1 MTEKGACIGKRIPPR
16 KGEVQKLSFC
26 GQKTNMNKKLFI
38 PIALCSVIVVA
49 VIMTCVGPK
58 NKIKIEW
65 QEVAVPT
72 PNDSIELKV
81 YVENS
86 GSMDAYMC
94 SGSNLKDA
102 VFDYISDLKK
112 YSTSD
117 SLFYIN
123 SKRIPYKNG
132 TLEAYI
138 KDLTP
143 QSFAKAGGDRSNTD
157 LRNIFS
163 MIMGAHESKTVSVL
177 ISDCIL
183 DIPQSATDY
192 FGNCQVHIKNVF
204 NNALSKNPYLGVEI
218 IQLESKF
225 DGFWFCGKNS
235 KKLFG
240 IKRPYYIWLIG
251 DQRIL
256 AQLNKS
262 VKVDDIIGGI
272 KNYSAYASSQ
282 PIPFTFEKSTFKVN
296 HTKKIKVELVTD
308 LSASLQNGLVTK
320 NLGNY
325 QVSNPSQM
333 TILSVQDINDLN
345 SKYSHVI
352 EYEVTNPETLREEN
366 ISFSYPY
373 LAPWV
378 EAANDSTG
386 TDIENNIDKTIGI
399 LSLVK
404 GVAEAYKAHTNYG
417 TVSFNLKN
425 K

>member
-1 MTEKGACIGKRIPPR
+1 
-16 KGEVQKLSFC
+16 
-26 GQKTNMNKKLFI
+26 MNKKIII
-38 PIALCSVIVVA
+38 PIVLGSLLIVF
-49 VIMTCVGPK
+49 ILFNCIGPK
-58 NKIKIEW
+58 GKIELGW
-65 QEVAVPT
+65 IPVA
-72 PNDSIELKV
+72 PNKEAPDSIILKV
-81 YVENS
+81 YLENS

-94 SGSNLKDA
+94 SGSDLKDA

-112 YSTSD
+112 YSTLD

-123 SKRIPYKNG
+123 STRIPYRSG
-132 TLEAYI
+132 ILEAYI

-143 QSFAKAGGDRSNTD
+143 QSFAKAGGNRSNTD

-163 MIMGAHESKTVSVL
+163 MIMEAHDSKTVSVL

-204 NNALSKNPYLGVEI
+204 NNALSQNPYLGVEI

-225 DGFWFCGKNS
+225 DGFWFCGRNS
-235 KKLFG
+235 KKLSD

-256 AQLNKS
+256 AKLNKS

-308 LSASLQNGLVTK
+308 MSASLQNGLVIK

-325 QVSNPSQM
+325 KVSNPSQM
-333 TILSVQDINDLN
+333 TILSVQEIDAPN
-345 SKYSHVI
+345 SSYSHVI
-352 EYEVTNPETLREEN
+352 EFEVTNPETMKKEEN

-373 LAPWV
+373 LDSWV

-386 TDIENNIDKTIGI
+386 TDIDNNIDKTTGI

-404 GVAEAYKAHTNYG
+404 GVAEAYKGHTNYG
-417 TVSFNLKN
+417 TISFSLKN

>member
-1 MTEKGACIGKRIPPR
+1 M
-16 KGEVQKLSFC
+16 V
-26 GQKTNMNKKLFI
+26 
-38 PIALCSVIVVA
+38 VIF
-49 VIMTCVGPK
+49 TCVGPK

-65 QEVAVPT
+65 EEVAVPT

-94 SGSNLKDA
+94 SGSNLKEA

-112 YSTSD
+112 YTTSD

-123 SKRIPYKNG
+123 SKRIPYRSG
-132 TLEAYI
+132 TLESYI

-143 QSFAKAGGDRSNTD
+143 QSFAKAGGDRRNTD
-157 LRNIFS
+157 LRSIFS
-163 MIMGAHESKTVSVL
+163 LIMGAHKNKTVSVL

-183 DIPQSATDY
+183 DIPESATDY
-192 FGNCQVHIKNVF
+192 FGLCQVHVKNVF

-225 DGFWFCGKNS
+225 EGFWYCGRNS
-235 KKLFG
+235 KQLSS
-240 IKRPYYIWLIG
+240 IKRPYYIWIIG

-256 AQLNKS
+256 AKLNKS
-262 VKVDDIIGGI
+262 VKVDNIIGGI

-308 LSASLQNGLVTK
+308 LTASLQNGLVTK

-325 QVSNPSQM
+325 KVSNPSQM
-333 TILSVQDINDLN
+333 TILSVQDINAAD

-352 EYEVTNPETLREEN
+352 QFEVTNPETMREEN

-373 LAPWV
+373 LDSWV

-386 TDIENNIDKTIGI
+386 TIDNNIDKTTGI

-404 GVAEAYKAHTNYG
+404 GVAEAYKDHTSYG

>member
-1 MTEKGACIGKRIPPR
+1 M
-16 KGEVQKLSFC
+16 
-26 GQKTNMNKKLFI
+26 NMNKKLFI

-49 VIMTCVGPK
+49 VIMTIIGHK

-65 QEVAVPT
+65 EEVAVPT
-72 PNDSIELKV
+72 LNDSIELKV

-112 YSTSD
+112 YSSSD

-143 QSFAKAGGDRSNTD
+143 QSFAKAGGNRSNTD

-163 MIMGAHESKTVSVL
+163 MIMDAHESNTVSVL

-183 DIPQSATDY
+183 DIPQSSTDY

-204 NNALSKNPYLGVEI
+204 NNALAKNPYLGVEI

-225 DGFWFCGKNS
+225 EGFWFCGKNR
-235 KKLFG
+235 KKLSG

-262 VKVDDIIGGI
+262 VKVDNIIGGI
-272 KNYSAYASSQ
+272 KNYSAYASKQ
-282 PIPFTFEKSTFKVN
+282 PIPFTIEKSTFKVN

-325 QVSNPSQM
+325 KVSNPSQM
-333 TILSVQDINDLN
+333 TILSVQDVNASG

-352 EYEVTNPETLREEN
+352 EFEVTNPETLREEN

-373 LAPWV
+373 LDSWV

-386 TDIENNIDKTIGI
+386 TDIDNNIDKTTGI

-404 GVAEAYKAHTNYG
+404 GVAEAYKNHTNYG
-417 TVSFNLKN
+417 TVFFSLKN

>member
-1 MTEKGACIGKRIPPR
+1 
-16 KGEVQKLSFC
+16 
-26 GQKTNMNKKLFI
+26 MNKKLFI
-38 PIALCSVIVVA
+38 PIALCSLIVVV

-65 QEVAVPT
+65 EKVSVPT
-72 PNDSIELKV
+72 FNDSIELKV

-102 VFDYISDLKK
+102 VFDYISDLEK

-123 SKRIPYKNG
+123 SKIIPYNNG

-163 MIMGAHESKTVSVL
+163 MIMGAHENKTVSVL

-204 NNALSKNPYLGVEI
+204 NNALLKYPYLGVEI

-225 DGFWFCGKNS
+225 DGFWFCGRNS
-235 KKLFG
+235 KKLSG

-256 AQLNKS
+256 AKLNKS
-262 VKVDDIIGGI
+262 VKVDNIIGGI

-282 PIPFTFEKSTFKVN
+282 PIPFSFQKSTFKVN

-308 LSASLQNGLVTK
+308 LTASLQSSLVTK

-325 QVSNPSQM
+325 KVSNPSQM
-333 TILSVQDINDLN
+333 TILSVQDINAAD

-352 EYEVTNPETLREEN
+352 EFEVTNPETMGEEN
-366 ISFSYPY
+366 VSFSYPY
-373 LAPWV
+373 LDSWV

-386 TDIENNIDKTIGI
+386 TIDNNIDKTTGI

-404 GVAEAYKAHTNYG
+404 GVAEAYKDHTNYG
-417 TVSFNLKN
+417 TVSFSLKN

>member
-1 MTEKGACIGKRIPPR
+1 
-16 KGEVQKLSFC
+16 
-26 GQKTNMNKKLFI
+26 MNKKLFI

-49 VIMTCVGPK
+49 VIKTCVGPK

-65 QEVAVPT
+65 KEVTVPT
-72 PNDSIELKV
+72 PNDSIELKI

-143 QSFAKAGGDRSNTD
+143 KSFEKAGGDRSNTD

-225 DGFWFCGKNS
+225 EGFWFSGKNC
-235 KKLFG
+235 KKLSG

-256 AQLNKS
+256 AKLNKS

-272 KNYSAYASSQ
+272 KNYCAYASSQ

-296 HTKKIKVELVTD
+296 HTKKINVELVAD
-308 LSASLQNGLVTK
+308 LSASLQNGLVIK

-325 QVSNPSQM
+325 TTSNPSQM
-333 TILSVQDINDLN
+333 TIVSIQEIKI
-345 SKYSHVI
+345 STSQYSHVVEI
-352 EYEVTNPETLREEN
+352 EISNPETLKEES

-378 EAANDSTG
+378 EVVNDSTG
-386 TDIENNIDKTIGI
+386 TLNDSNIDKTTGI

-404 GVAEAYKAHTNYG
+404 GVAEAYKTHNNYG
-417 TVSFNLKN
+417 TITFSLKN